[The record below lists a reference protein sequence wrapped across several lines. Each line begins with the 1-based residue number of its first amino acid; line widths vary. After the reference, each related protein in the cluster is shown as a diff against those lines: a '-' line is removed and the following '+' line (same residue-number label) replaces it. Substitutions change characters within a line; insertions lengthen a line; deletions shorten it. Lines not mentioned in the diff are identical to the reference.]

1 LRIGF
6 ISNTHSGRNRK
17 SLAEIRA
24 LLDAQ
29 PTLLHREVRYP
40 EQVAEALEEFS
51 RAKVDVIALNGGD
64 GTIQAAVTCLY
75 QQPLFERMPLLA
87 LLPGGTTNMTAYDIS
102 GGRRKLL
109 PSIHRLLRGARAGGD
124 WRVIERPILR
134 VRPAPGEEPLY
145 GFFFG
150 AGAIIRGMEYFH
162 ARIRTKG
169 LKNELGPGLT
179 LLRFVYGILRGD
191 PGFAGSQPISAGLDG
206 IAPGQADNTLL
217 LFVSTLDR
225 FFLGMRPYW
234 GKEPEPLHFTR
245 ILEKP
250 QRLLR
255 VLPSIIRGRPNRH
268 VSEAAGY
275 HSHNALTVRL
285 IMDGRFSLD
294 GELHEAS
301 AERGAVEIES
311 AGRVRFICL

>member
-1 LRIGF
+1 MRIGF

-87 LLPGGTTNMTAYDIS
+87 LLPGGTTNMTAYDVS

-109 PSIHRLLRGARAGGD
+109 PAIRGLLRGARAGGD
-124 WRVIERPILR
+124 WRVTERPVLR
-134 VRPAPGEEPLY
+134 VCRGDGAVPLY

-150 AGAIIRGMEYFH
+150 AGAIIRGMEYFQ
-162 ARIRTKG
+162 ARVRTKG

-191 PGFAGSQPISAGLDG
+191 SGFSGSQPVSVGLNG
-206 IAPGQADNTLL
+206 ALPGPPENTLL
-217 LFVSTLDR
+217 LFVSTLER

-245 ILEKP
+245 IRENP
-250 QRLLR
+250 RRLLR
-255 VLPSIIRGRPNRH
+255 VFASIVRGRPNRH
-268 VSEAAGY
+268 VSAAAGY
-275 HSHNALTVRL
+275 QSHNASTVRL
-285 IMDGRFSLD
+285 SMDGRFSLD
-294 GELHEAS
+294 GELHEARS
-301 AERGAVEIES
+301 DRGEIEIEC
-311 AGRVRFICL
+311 AGRLRFICL